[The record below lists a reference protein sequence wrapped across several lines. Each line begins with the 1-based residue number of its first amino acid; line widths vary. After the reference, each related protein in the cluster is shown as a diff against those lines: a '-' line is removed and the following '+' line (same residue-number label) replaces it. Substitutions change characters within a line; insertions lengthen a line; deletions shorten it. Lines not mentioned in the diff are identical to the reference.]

1 LISSYLEIILF
12 IHQEW
17 EANMF
22 DKEKILEIIQ
32 TSREEKWPYPR
43 VFEALKHAG
52 VESYEV
58 NVATHEVVY
67 HGHNQNMIEKSTGNE
82 GLLTVAPH
90 FSLSNLQ
97 QAILRN
103 QKDAH
108 YPRFLQDIA
117 AAGVAC
123 YEVNMKQRKVIYSGK
138 NKEQYAEAIPT
149 FTS

>member
-1 LISSYLEIILF
+1 LVFSYLEIILF
-12 IHQEW
+12 IHQEL

-22 DKEKILEIIQ
+22 DKEKILEIIEMG
-32 TSREEKWPYPR
+32 RIEKWPYPR
-43 VFEALKHAG
+43 IFEALKNAG
-52 VESYEV
+52 VEYYEV
-58 NVATHEVVY
+58 DVATHEIVY
-67 HGHNQNMIEKSTGNE
+67 HGHSQKMIEKSTGNE
-82 GLLTVAPH
+82 GSLAVAPH

-103 QKDAH
+103 QKDGD

-123 YEVNMKQRKVIYSGK
+123 YEVNMKQRKVIYNGK
-138 NKEQYAEAIPT
+138 NKEQYAEAIPS